1 MKTFFIR
8 RLRAQTQLS
17 EEDLAAIEALPM
29 QVKDIERRTPFVRE
43 GDRPSQCCLILEG
56 FAVRSKTTDEGKR
69 QILAIHIPGEMPDLH
84 SLHLKVMDHD
94 LSTLSKCQVG
104 FINHDAIHRL
114 TRERPDV
121 ASALWRETLVDAA
134 VFREWI
140 VNVGRRDA
148 TARLAHVVAELRE
161 RLNVIGLLKDHHFGL
176 PMTQMDLADT
186 LGLTPI
192 HVNRVLQQLRKEG
205 VLDIKKETVSFAS
218 AERLDHIA
226 DFDELYLHQ
235 HPMQ

>member
-1 MKTFFIR
+1 
-8 RLRAQTQLS
+8 
-17 EEDLAAIEALPM
+17 
-29 QVKDIERRTPFVRE
+29 
-43 GDRPSQCCLILEG
+43 
-56 FAVRSKTTDEGKR
+56 
-69 QILAIHIPGEMPDLH
+69 
-84 SLHLKVMDHD
+84 
-94 LSTLSKCQVG
+94 
-104 FINHDAIHRL
+104 
-114 TRERPDV
+114 
-121 ASALWRETLVDAA
+121 LWRETLVDAA

-161 RLNVIGLLKDHHFGL
+161 RLKVIGLLQDHHFGL